1 MRVIPLQCVCILDHH
16 NVHFKCLMIL
26 SFKALTKLKE
36 FILCLECISLN
47 NFFVLKCLFLC
58 LVIFCIH
65 LYLIHIFCVC
75 LLSFGGFF
83 RFFLNFFE
91 CIYCKVSLR
100 LLANTDFFSSGNG
113 SSSGDRDLNNIVKI
127 KVELIYTVVLV
138 SGVQQND
145 CLFFFFRFFSIVGCY
160 KILNALHKD
169 LAVYLF
175 YMQ

>member
-1 MRVIPLQCVCILDHH
+1 M
-16 NVHFKCLMIL
+16 
-26 SFKALTKLKE
+26 
-36 FILCLECISLN
+36 
-47 NFFVLKCLFLC
+47 FLC
-58 LVIFCIH
+58 LVIFCIY

-83 RFFLNFFE
+83 RFFFFNFFE

-113 SSSGDRDLNNIVKI
+113 SYSGDRDLNNIVKI

-145 CLFFFFRFFSIVGCY
+145 CIFFFSDFFP
-160 KILNALHKD
+160 L
-169 LAVYLF
+169 
-175 YMQ
+175 